1 MLKRFLFPTNPNGVF
16 ISVILLAVRIVFG
29 ILMMNHGIDK
39 WANYQELSTVF
50 PDPLGIGS
58 PLSLGLAI
66 FGELACS
73 MAFIIG
79 FLYRLAMIPMIFTMC
94 VAFFII
100 HGNDPFAGD
109 GSAAGERPQ
118 QHHLHALRRESHK
131 IAERLQKPG
140 EKLHRPG
147 SAEHSDADE
156 QQHQSREDIHG
167 GFKAACGSFAEH
179 REHVHPAHGA
189 ENHDPCE
196 QQWDYKIS
204 YLHAAPSSWK
214 NARTALPRPP
224 KPPGNTPI
232 RSTRRGVF
240 PSVGRLRGRS

>member
-16 ISVILLAVRIVFG
+16 ISVILLVVRIVFG

-94 VAFFII
+94 VAYFIV
-100 HGNDPFAGD
+100 HGNDPFAVKELAFVYLVVFVLMYIIG
-109 GSAAGERPQ
+109 
-118 QHHLHALRRESHK
+118 
-131 IAERLQKPG
+131 PG
-140 EKLHRPG
+140 KFAVDRWI
-147 SAEHSDADE
+147 S
-156 QQHQSREDIHG
+156 QSLSR
-167 GFKAACGSFAEH
+167 K
-179 REHVHPAHGA
+179 
-189 ENHDPCE
+189 
-196 QQWDYKIS
+196 
-204 YLHAAPSSWK
+204 
-214 NARTALPRPP
+214 
-224 KPPGNTPI
+224 
-232 RSTRRGVF
+232 
-240 PSVGRLRGRS
+240 